1 VAEGQE
7 DKVSIISNT
16 GGSQAYEDFIS
27 ALAWEVRSI
36 NVLQTCSIELNYLFA
51 QIIGG
56 TGNSQWF
63 YGWTATKQ
71 KRRYHNSILFDV
83 VHRSCI
89 SRGHPNADNN
99 HSRSIHTKSASIIV
113 YTDCTSFDRSSFNE
127 SFYESQARHLG
138 NDEVHIVWS
147 EHSKDYRRGIIPT
160 EFCDV
165 LIIIYPL
172 PNNLF
177 RIQVSRK
184 PEVRKML
191 HINI

>member
-1 VAEGQE
+1 
-7 DKVSIISNT
+7 VSIISNT

-27 ALAWEVRSI
+27 ALAWEVKSI
-36 NVLQTCSIELNYLFA
+36 NVLQIRSIEFNFLFVYA
-51 QIIGG
+51 LGG

-63 YGWTATKQ
+63 YGWIATKQ
-71 KRRYHNSILFDV
+71 KRRYNNPILFDV
-83 VHRSCI
+83 VYGSCI
-89 SRGHPNADNN
+89 SRSHPNADNN
-99 HSRSIHTKSASIIV
+99 YARSIHTKSASIIV
-113 YTDCTSFDRSSFNE
+113 SLHFFQSPVVLISASYNK
-127 SFYESQARHLG
+127 SFYEPQARHLG

-184 PEVRKML
+184 PEVNKIL
-191 HINI
+191 HINM